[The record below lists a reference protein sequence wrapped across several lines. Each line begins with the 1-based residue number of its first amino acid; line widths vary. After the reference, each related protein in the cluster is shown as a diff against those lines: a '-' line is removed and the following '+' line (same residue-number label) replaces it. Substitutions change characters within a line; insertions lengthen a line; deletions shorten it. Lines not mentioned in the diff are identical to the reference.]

1 MTVLP
6 TSKVFDGGAMALQLG
21 GELTNLEVAYET
33 YGTLAD
39 DGANALLIC
48 HGYTSNPN
56 AAGWWSGLIGPGKA
70 LDTERWFVVC
80 CNMLG
85 SAYGS
90 SGPASMNPDTG
101 KAYGPDFPPL
111 TLADMANAQDRVLRS
126 LGIERLAAIVGYS
139 FGGQLALQWATSQ
152 PGRMNALVVVASGLR
167 SRNDAESVTALEQRF
182 AACAGWNGG
191 HYLHNGDNESNIRA
205 ELRQLRLETLRGYGF
220 ERHARD
226 RLNDDAQVAAHMND
240 VASKW
245 ASEFDANALITL
257 RRANV
262 RFDATPLVDN
272 IRAPL
277 LYVLSRT
284 DALYPPSLAGPAMDL
299 LREAGKD
306 ASYFEIDSDYGHFA
320 PSAHW
325 RKWADALAN
334 FIDQHNP
341 R

>member
-1 MTVLP
+1 MALLS

-21 GELTNLEVAYET
+21 GELGNLEVAYET

-39 DGANALLIC
+39 DAANAVLIC

-70 LDTERWFVVC
+70 LDTDRWFMVC

-101 KAYGPDFPPL
+101 KPYGPDFPEL
-111 TLADMANAQDRVLRS
+111 TLADMAAAQDRMLRS
-126 LGIERLAAIVGYS
+126 LGIEQLAAIVGYS
-139 FGGQLALQWATSQ
+139 FGGQLALQWATAS
-152 PGRMNALVVVASGLR
+152 PTRMKCVAVVASGLR
-167 SRNDAESVTALEQRF
+167 SRNDADSVSALEQRF
-182 AACAGWNGG
+182 ATCAGWNGG
-191 HYLHNGDNESNIRA
+191 HYLDGADNERDIRR
-205 ELRQLRLETLRGYGF
+205 ELRDIRLATLRAYGF
-220 ERHARD
+220 ERHTSD
-226 RLNDDAQVAAHMND
+226 RLKDDAQVAEQMHQ
-240 VASKW
+240 VTSKW
-245 ASEFDANALITL
+245 ASEFDANSLITL

-262 RFDATPLVDN
+262 RFDATPLLDN

-284 DALYPPSLAGPAMDL
+284 DSLYPPSLAQPAIDRL
-299 LREAGKD
+299 CEAGKD

-320 PSAHW
+320 PSADW
-325 RKWADALAN
+325 RLWGEKLAR
-334 FIDQHNP
+334 FIEQHNA